1 MVQYLQK
8 SLNERPPI
16 RNTNYHPANF
26 PASSSYSNINRD
38 NSSQIS
44 SYSNASNSRIALTTN
59 NRIEKNDKYEPNI
72 KRYE

>member
-16 RNTNYHPANF
+16 RNTSTYHPANF
-26 PASSSYSNINRD
+26 NPSSSYSNINRD
-38 NSSQIS
+38 TSSQIS
-44 SYSNASNSRIALTTN
+44 SYSSSNSRVALTSN

-72 KRYE
+72 KRY